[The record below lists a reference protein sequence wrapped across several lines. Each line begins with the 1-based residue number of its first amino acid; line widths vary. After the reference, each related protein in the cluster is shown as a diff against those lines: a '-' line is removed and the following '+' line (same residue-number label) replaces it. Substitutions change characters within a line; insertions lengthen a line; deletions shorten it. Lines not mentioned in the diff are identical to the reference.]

1 MGLYLY
7 ANQEALN
14 QKHSNEQ
21 LKECGMLTME
31 SHLILNQDA
40 DPEVKKTF

>member
-14 QKHSNEQ
+14 KRCAFDS
-21 LKECGMLTME
+21 LKECGMLTTE
-31 SHLILNQDA
+31 SELILKQEA
-40 DPEVKKTF
+40 DPEVKKAF